1 MVECRVAAGYESDVS
16 TVLLQVS
23 CAFCGKPL
31 RDPISVERGWGP
43 DCDDNYMGGAGEG
56 DVIAQMQSLFDPR
69 EAAEAI
75 RQAPNV
81 RPTTWVEPLQTAK
94 KGQLLEDGTKAK
106 GGEILTSRPLAVSGF
121 HDYLV
126 ARGGSPDDPRAPWQL
141 DLEVRRKLVSNAM
154 WYASRAVTFG
164 FEQSEVSAEKVDPR
178 FMVVASAQRL
188 ARAFGLTGAADRMAN
203 FYGARIV
210 RVVKAR
216 LKQFAAGER
225 EAIIFE
231 THVPAGH
238 YTFPGARRGVG
249 PGMVRVHTPYSD
261 QFNRLARENKALFV
275 AFEKDPPYFWRYF
288 HEGRLRDVINILQSC
303 FGDRASLTRPMQA
316 PAERVR
322 RRHMR
327 RIVDSWTG
335 EVRLFDHLVAGRLL
349 TSDRYKEV

>member
-1 MVECRVAAGYESDVS
+1 MAAGYETDVS

-23 CAFCGKPL
+23 CCFCGKPL

-43 DCDDNYMGGAGEG
+43 DCDDNYMDGAGASG
-56 DVIAQMQSLFDPR
+56 VLDQMHALFNPD

-81 RPTTWVEPLQTAK
+81 RPTTWVEPLKTAK
-94 KGQLLEDGTKAK
+94 RGEPLEDGTKAK
-106 GGEILTSRPLAVSGF
+106 GGEILVSRPLTVSGF

-126 ARGGSPDDPRAPWQL
+126 ARGGSPDDPQAAWRL
-141 DLEVRRKLVSNAM
+141 DLETRRKLVSNAM

-164 FEQSEVSAEKVDPR
+164 FEQSEVSADKVDPR
-178 FMVVASAQRL
+178 FLVVASAQRL
-188 ARAFGLTGAADRMAN
+188 ARAFGLIGAADRMAN

-216 LKQFAAGER
+216 LKQIAAGER
-225 EAIIFE
+225 DAIIFE
-231 THVPAGH
+231 THVPATH
-238 YTFPGARRGVG
+238 LTFPGARRGIG

-288 HEGRLRDVINILQSC
+288 HGDRLRDAINILQSC
-303 FGDRASLTRPMQA
+303 FGDRTSLTRTMQA
-316 PAERVR
+316 PAERAR
-322 RRHMR
+322 RRRMK

-335 EVRLFDHLVAGRLL
+335 EVRLFDVAMASQLL
-349 TSDRYKEV
+349 ASDRYKEI